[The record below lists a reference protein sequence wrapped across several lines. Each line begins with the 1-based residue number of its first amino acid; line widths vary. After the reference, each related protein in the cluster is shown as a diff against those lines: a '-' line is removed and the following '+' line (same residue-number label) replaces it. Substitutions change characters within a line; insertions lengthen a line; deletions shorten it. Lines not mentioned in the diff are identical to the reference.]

1 MHQHNHFHRFKKED
15 ILVKLGEYDFETEGE
30 TGDQTFTVL
39 SMKNHENY
47 NDVTFENDIAIIKLD
62 RPAIL
67 SNSVWPICL
76 PPASERFTNRR
87 AFVIGNLDSI
97 ISPITSLLPHTGWG
111 TIYFGGP
118 VSSTL
123 QEVNVRVWEPSEC
136 AKNYAT
142 LDRTVLDTMLCAGE
156 TNRDSCQVPQQ
167 L

>member
-87 AFVIGNLDSI
+87 AFVIGNLESI
-97 ISPITSLLPHTGWG
+97 VSPITSLLPPYRLGHHILRRPRQLYPARG
-111 TIYFGGP
+111 
-118 VSSTL
+118 
-123 QEVNVRVWEPSEC
+123 EC
-136 AKNYAT
+136 ASVGA
-142 LDRTVLDTMLCAGE
+142 
-156 TNRDSCQVPQQ
+156 Q
-167 L
+167 